1 MNKIYKV
8 IWSKVKNCYVVA
20 SELAKNHTKSPKSSI
35 VGSVELENKIAH
47 SLMNSAVCVP
57 IISTDFI
64 APVAMNLAA
73 SIGKKISQAKQKERF
88 IKLIKAGEVIEEA
101 GLLDNYNAEDLYT
114 LLVLNRERLTKGN
127 DGGE

>member
-1 MNKIYKV
+1 MEH
-8 IWSKVKNCYVVA
+8 STP
-20 SELAKNHTKSPKSSI
+20 AKRM
-35 VGSVELENKIAH
+35 ENKKRLTELNQEIKKTKA
-47 SLMNSAVCVP
+47 
-57 IISTDFI
+57 
-64 APVAMNLAA
+64 AMDD
-73 SIGKKISQAKQKERF
+73 IGKKISQAKQKERF